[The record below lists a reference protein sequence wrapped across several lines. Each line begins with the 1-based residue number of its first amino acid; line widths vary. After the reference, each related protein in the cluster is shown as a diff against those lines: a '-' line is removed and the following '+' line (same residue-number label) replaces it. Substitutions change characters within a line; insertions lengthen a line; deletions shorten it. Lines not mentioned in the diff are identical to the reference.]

1 MAGYSLGIDFGTC
14 SIKIANYEAR
24 TDKVNPLKIDKKDNN
39 SKDKVSNVI
48 AYSSRNDYFV
58 GDKARKT
65 KVLNPSNVV
74 EHIKRKLEM
83 EDKICDFPKLGFS
96 LSACQIA
103 EDIFK
108 WLKKS
113 VENLGREIEE
123 AVITVPV
130 CFSEVQKNRI
140 INSAKEAGI
149 NVVDTITE
157 PVAALFSIDRIF
169 EEACN
174 ETIVIFDFG
183 GASLDLCLVH
193 VENDGDGEIE
203 INVEASAGMD
213 FGGVDIT
220 KLLYNEI
227 IYPKYKDF
235 IDSETAKDK
244 FNRVQGEL
252 IDLTENMKMELFEN
266 EEESSEEYYNSPNES
281 GASLD
286 LELTIDEVMECFEKH
301 QLKEMIIAALDDLFE
316 DSSNIDKDDVSL
328 IKTSGGTSGILY
340 VRELLAE
347 YFGKDV
353 EDYDS
358 EESYLAVSKGAAKYL
373 NLILDETSKVRINNA
388 LPFYVGVNKNH
399 LFKPVVKRNQKYG
412 FMLPYKKLS
421 DILDSSDN
429 EWKVSL
435 YQSFKQE
442 ESSID
447 GEKGAVYLGKI
458 PLQKD
463 LYTDY
468 KPENLLY
475 KFGINRKGKMTAMFF
490 GTDSLNEPML
500 IEEKEIVVGG

>member
-1 MAGYSLGIDFGTC
+1 MEGYSLGIDFGTC
-14 SIKIANYEAR
+14 SIKIANYEVR
-24 TDKVNPLKIDKKDNN
+24 TDKVNPLKIDKKDGQE
-39 SKDKVSNVI
+39 SKVPNVI
-48 AYSSRNDYFV
+48 AYSSREDYFV
-58 GDKARKT
+58 GDKARKK
-65 KVLNPSNVV
+65 KVLEPFNVV
-74 EHIKRKLEM
+74 DYIKRKLEL
-83 EDKICDFPKLGFS
+83 EEKICDFPELGFS
-96 LSACQIA
+96 LTACQIA

-113 VENLGREIEE
+113 VENLGREIEQ
-123 AVITVPV
+123 AVVTVPV

-140 INSAKEAGI
+140 IHAAKEAGI

-169 EEACN
+169 TEVCN
-174 ETIVIFDFG
+174 ENIVIFDFG
-183 GASLDLCLVH
+183 GATLDLCLVH

-203 INVEASAGMD
+203 INVEASSGID

-220 KLLYNEI
+220 ELLYHEV

-235 IDSETAKDK
+235 IDSETAKDE
-244 FNRVQGEL
+244 FNRLEGEL
-252 IDLTENMKMELFEN
+252 IDLTENMKLELFEN

-281 GASLD
+281 GSSLD

-301 QLKEMIIAALDDLFE
+301 QLKEMILAALDDLFE

-328 IKTSGGTSGILY
+328 IKTSGGTSKIFY

-353 EDYDS
+353 EAYDS
-358 EESYLAVSKGAAKYL
+358 EETYLAVSKGAARYL

-388 LPFYVGVNKNH
+388 IPFYIGVNKNH

-421 DILDSSDN
+421 DILDSSDD
-429 EWKVSL
+429 EWKISL

-442 ESSID
+442 ESCID
-447 GEKGAVYLGKI
+447 GEKGAVYLGGI
-458 PLQKD
+458 SLEKD
-463 LYTDY
+463 LYADY
-468 KPENLLY
+468 RIEDLLY
-475 KFGINRKGKMTAMFF
+475 KFGINRKGKMIAMFF
-490 GTDSLNEPML
+490 GTDSSNEPIL
-500 IEEKEIVVGG
+500 IEEKEIVIGG